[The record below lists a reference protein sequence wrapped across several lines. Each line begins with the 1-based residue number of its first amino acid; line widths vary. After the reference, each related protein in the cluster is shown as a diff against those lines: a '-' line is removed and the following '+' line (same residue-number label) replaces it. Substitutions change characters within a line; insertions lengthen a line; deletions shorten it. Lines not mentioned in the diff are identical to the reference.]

1 MDDLDLS
8 SFYNQFRDETSEN
21 IRMLSDGLLALE
33 RIAPDTPEARERI
46 NSIFRAVHTIKGS
59 ARMLG
64 FTAIGQL
71 AHSMEH
77 QLGAVREGRLHLSPA
92 MISLLLQG
100 GDMILTMTSDAVA
113 GRAPSVD
120 PALLIAQLDGAA
132 SPTLPPAPPTPTP
145 PIPTPPPAP
154 PTPTPPIP
162 TPPPAPPAPT
172 PPSTPAPAPPP
183 TPAPT
188 QSRQRR
194 SALPQTIRV
203 RTDRLDRL
211 LNLTGE
217 LVIEEQA
224 LSVHAETLTHLLE
237 LAHEHTHTTQALL
250 NELSQIRL
258 SPYEQQRLTRHVE
271 QIANL
276 TTDLRQLIHREA
288 ERFHSFLNQHHILVG
303 DLEQEVI
310 TTRLLPISTVFTNLP
325 RAVRE
330 LSLATSKQ
338 VELELHGETTEL
350 DRKLLE
356 ALSDPLLHIVRNAID
371 HGIEPPNE
379 RVALGKPPHGTV
391 RVEARASGGEVR
403 IVVEDDGR
411 GIDPQRMRDTAIRK
425 GLLSAERA
433 ALLSDQEAIE
443 LVFAPGFTT
452 APILTDISGR
462 GVGMDVVR
470 TNITELSGQVL
481 LESQLGRGTR
491 ITLLLPLTLVTTRV
505 VLVQVGEFRFALPAS
520 GCHAITWVYQAQLEP
535 IEGRAT
541 YRYDGQLL
549 PVLHLADLLGVAA
562 APPFLHD
569 ERMPALVLGT
579 GQRLLGLLVDQV
591 QDEREAVVKPLSDL
605 MEVQRRY
612 IGVIQFGDGQVVL
625 LLNPMTLLSL
635 ARGTTLKLPSANAK
649 HTARP
654 RLLIADDSFTTRELI
669 RTILTS
675 VGYDVTAAVDGR
687 DALDKLRAG
696 VYDLVVSDVE
706 MPRMNGFELTAKIR
720 QELGLAELPVIIV
733 TSLASEEHKRQG
745 MEVGA
750 QAYIVKGEFD
760 QNNLLRAIEQLL
772 GRS

>member
-33 RIAPDTPEARERI
+33 RAAPDTPETREQI

-64 FTAIGQL
+64 FAAIGQL

-132 SPTLPPAPPTPTP
+132 SPTPPPAPPMPTP

-154 PTPTPPIP
+154 
-162 TPPPAPPAPT
+162 TPPP
-172 PPSTPAPAPPP
+172 TPAPAPPP

-224 LSVHAETLTHLLE
+224 LSVHAEALTHLLE

-258 SPYEQQRLTRHVE
+258 SPYEQQRLTRYTE
-271 QIANL
+271 QITRL
-276 TTDLRQLIHREA
+276 TSDLSQIVRSA
-288 ERFHSFLNQHHILVG
+288 TERFHSFLNQHHILVG

-443 LVFAPGFTT
+443 LVFAPGLTT
-452 APILTDISGR
+452 AQILTDISGR

-491 ITLLLPLTLVTTRV
+491 ISLLLPLTLVTTRV